1 MGMESGSE
9 ALDQAADSRP
19 LPQESEA
26 KADELDLPVGFVGL
40 TFIEGALDP
49 ELDPILTKWKRI
61 GEAPLQEGSII
72 PGMPDTVVANP
83 RDVDRIFLAGAG
95 DDLGFVNLK
104 DSVPDALFMNILGR
118 AGHIHALRQQYSL
131 MLKHR
136 ECEIMTTRDGAI
148 AEMPTRSIGFG
159 YSVSRSSFP
168 LAHELVGGEGMQAA
182 VQDVVARY
190 PHRTVIGPNG
200 AVVAEIIDAQRTS
213 VTDYAAVLGDCAR
226 LTEVVL
232 ENGRPEERGYAAI
245 PHVATQAVT
254 RFVQYASPYM
264 QRLVV
269 EQTRTSIV
277 RTLHPTPVAIATQN
291 VTNAAV
297 NTNGLSPSAFA
308 TALTRSAGDSSSG
321 SDVFGVAAM
330 MFAQAEIVLK
340 DLPSVVGVEASIA
353 AAIGT
358 MLTLMIVPRART
370 PTETLYQGL
379 VFVCELLGQIGR
391 VDWGN
396 GAAAA
401 TPLMRL
407 LGADSNFTTNG
418 APSVE
423 YLGPQSRPRFIDSI
437 RAGSLAADFRDLSAA
452 TVTLLENLYDILAR
466 SGITWTVRAGAALP
480 DGRRLYDHVV
490 DEIQYGRGLAQSD
503 LADDVTE
510 MIRLIAGTLNNLMQN
525 RGGPIHGLMGSL
537 AGRGS
542 KIARSVF
549 DMYAAA
555 AGANVLYT
563 ANPETEDVVDRFNF
577 FASTVRLRSSSLP
590 LYRIGAAAPAALD
603 AVRTMRSFSIPIDR
617 LAAMPLLTT
626 DITIKTP
633 GKLGFMDIDESR
645 RMISGQADMLLHG
658 VAALR
663 R

>member
-1 MGMESGSE
+1 MGRHNASLRLVMESGSE

-168 LAHELVGGEGMQAA
+168 LAHELVGGEGLQAA
-182 VQDVVARY
+182 VQDDVARY

-200 AVVAEIIDAQRTS
+200 AVDAVVFHARIPTYLAARNAVVAEIIDAQRTS

-277 RTLHPTPVAIATQN
+277 RTLHPTPVAIAT
-291 VTNAAV
+291 
-297 NTNGLSPSAFA
+297 
-308 TALTRSAGDSSSG
+308 ALTRSAGDSSSG

-370 PTETLYQGL
+370 PTETLYQG
-379 VFVCELLGQIGR
+379 
-391 VDWGN
+391 
-396 GAAAA
+396 
-401 TPLMRL
+401 
-407 LGADSNFTTNG
+407 
-418 APSVE
+418 
-423 YLGPQSRPRFIDSI
+423 
-437 RAGSLAADFRDLSAA
+437 
-452 TVTLLENLYDILAR
+452 
-466 SGITWTVRAGAALP
+466 
-480 DGRRLYDHVV
+480 
-490 DEIQYGRGLAQSD
+490 
-503 LADDVTE
+503 
-510 MIRLIAGTLNNLMQN
+510 
-525 RGGPIHGLMGSL
+525 
-537 AGRGS
+537 
-542 KIARSVF
+542 
-549 DMYAAA
+549 
-555 AGANVLYT
+555 
-563 ANPETEDVVDRFNF
+563 
-577 FASTVRLRSSSLP
+577 
-590 LYRIGAAAPAALD
+590 
-603 AVRTMRSFSIPIDR
+603 
-617 LAAMPLLTT
+617 
-626 DITIKTP
+626 
-633 GKLGFMDIDESR
+633 
-645 RMISGQADMLLHG
+645 
-658 VAALR
+658 
-663 R
+663 

>member
-1 MGMESGSE
+1 MGRHNASLRLVMESGSE

-168 LAHELVGGEGMQAA
+168 LAHELVGGEGLQAA
-182 VQDVVARY
+182 VQDEVARY

-200 AVVAEIIDAQRTS
+200 AVDAVVFHARIPTYLAARNAVVAEIIDAQRTS

-277 RTLHPTPVAIATQN
+277 RTLHPTPV
-291 VTNAAV
+291 
-297 NTNGLSPSAFA
+297 
-308 TALTRSAGDSSSG
+308 
-321 SDVFGVAAM
+321 
-330 MFAQAEIVLK
+330 
-340 DLPSVVGVEASIA
+340 SIA

-370 PTETLYQGL
+370 PTETLYQGF

-490 DEIQYGRGLAQSD
+490 DEIQYGRGLAQGD
-503 LADDVTE
+503 LADD
-510 MIRLIAGTLNNLMQN
+510 
-525 RGGPIHGLMGSL
+525 
-537 AGRGS
+537 
-542 KIARSVF
+542 
-549 DMYAAA
+549 
-555 AGANVLYT
+555 
-563 ANPETEDVVDRFNF
+563 
-577 FASTVRLRSSSLP
+577 
-590 LYRIGAAAPAALD
+590 
-603 AVRTMRSFSIPIDR
+603 
-617 LAAMPLLTT
+617 
-626 DITIKTP
+626 
-633 GKLGFMDIDESR
+633 
-645 RMISGQADMLLHG
+645 
-658 VAALR
+658 
-663 R
+663 

>member
-1 MGMESGSE
+1 MGRHNASLRLVMESGSE

-83 RDVDRIFLAGAG
+83 RGVDRIFLAGAG

-168 LAHELVGGEGMQAA
+168 LAHELVGGEGLQAA
-182 VQDVVARY
+182 VQDEVARY

-200 AVVAEIIDAQRTS
+200 AVDAVVFHARIPTYLAARNAVVAEIIDAQRTS

-277 RTLHPTPVAIATQN
+277 RTPHPTPVAIATQN

-370 PTETLYQGL
+370 PTETLYQGF

-396 GAAAA
+396 GASCRHSADAA
-401 TPLMRL
+401 
-407 LGADSNFTTNG
+407 
-418 APSVE
+418 
-423 YLGPQSRPRFIDSI
+423 
-437 RAGSLAADFRDLSAA
+437 
-452 TVTLLENLYDILAR
+452 AR
-466 SGITWTVRAGAALP
+466 SGLQLYHQRSPIRRVSGATVETALYRL
-480 DGRRLYDHVV
+480 DQGWQFSRRL
-490 DEIQYGRGLAQSD
+490 
-503 LADDVTE
+503 
-510 MIRLIAGTLNNLMQN
+510 
-525 RGGPIHGLMGSL
+525 P
-537 AGRGS
+537 
-542 KIARSVF
+542 
-549 DMYAAA
+549 
-555 AGANVLYT
+555 
-563 ANPETEDVVDRFNF
+563 
-577 FASTVRLRSSSLP
+577 
-590 LYRIGAAAPAALD
+590 
-603 AVRTMRSFSIPIDR
+603 
-617 LAAMPLLTT
+617 
-626 DITIKTP
+626 
-633 GKLGFMDIDESR
+633 
-645 RMISGQADMLLHG
+645 
-658 VAALR
+658 
-663 R
+663 